1 MVLQCPA
8 APGRPRA
15 APRGDHRGAA
25 SSRLGRGRRAHLHL
39 RHAVRPFRSVTN
51 RMSSPAGHGPCPAP
65 SSVSSSLAN
74 TSARLSVSPRGADCL
89 SSPHG
94 REPSW
99 SRGRCRG
106 PGGQRSRQAQ
116 DARCGRHKPSS
127 APRAG
132 LAPPPPPLLP
142 LGPGSRPGT
151 LRSRAA
157 ARAEA
162 GGQRPRMLLEAPRR
176 ERDRS
181 GADGDSARSGAWTR
195 RRRRR
200 RLRLAGLPAPAP
212 APAPARAARS
222 VTAPGGS
229 ARSEPE
235 REGGPKEGG
244 VSE

>member
-127 APRAG
+127 APGAG
-132 LAPPPPPLLP
+132 LAPPPPPPPLLP

-195 RRRRR
+195 RRR
-200 RLRLAGLPAPAP
+200 LRLAGLPAPAP

-229 ARSEPE
+229 ARSKPE